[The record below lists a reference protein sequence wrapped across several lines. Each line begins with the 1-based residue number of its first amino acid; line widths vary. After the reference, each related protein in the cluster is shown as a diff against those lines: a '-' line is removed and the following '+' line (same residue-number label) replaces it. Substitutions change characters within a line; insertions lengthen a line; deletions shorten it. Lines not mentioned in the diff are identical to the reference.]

1 MMLSSPISFPNLGI
15 EINPSRVAFSIG
27 SKDIY
32 WYGII
37 IAIGFALAVLYA
49 CRRAPQF
56 GLTEDH
62 ILDML
67 LCAVPAAIICARL
80 YYCIFY
86 WELYAENPVS
96 VLYIWE
102 GGLAIY
108 GGVIGAVL
116 AVWIYSRIKKVKLG
130 PMLDIGGLGL
140 LIGQMIGRWGN
151 FINREAYG
159 SVTNSFLKMG
169 LTDAAGAVT
178 YYHPTFLYES
188 AWNLMG
194 FLILHFYSKKHRH
207 YDGEIF
213 TLYIVWYGLGRGMIE
228 GLRTDSLYLFGTGFR
243 VSQLL
248 AILSCLVA
256 VALLVWNLFVH
267 PHDPEEMLVNQVKRK
282 TEDAVSAA
290 LAEED
295 LEHGTKSDVK
305 SSDQAEQ
312 EK

>member
-1 MMLSSPISFPNLGI
+1 MKAMVLSSPISFPNLGI
-15 EINPSRVAFSIG
+15 EVNPSRVAFTVAG
-27 SKDIY
+27 KEIY

-37 IAIGFALAVLYA
+37 IAAGFILAVIYA

-62 ILDML
+62 IMDML
-67 LCAVPAAIICARL
+67 IAAVPAAIICARL

-86 WELYAENPVS
+86 WELYADHPIS

-116 AVWIYSRIKKVKLG
+116 AVWIYSRVRKLQMG
-130 PMLDIGGLGL
+130 PLLDIGGLGL

-151 FINREAYG
+151 FVNREAYG
-159 SVTNSFLKMG
+159 TVTDSFFKMG
-169 LTDAAGAVT
+169 LTDASGQVA

-188 AWNLMG
+188 VWNLAG
-194 FLILHFYSKKHRH
+194 FLLLHFYSKKHRH

-213 TLYIVWYGLGRGMIE
+213 TMYVAWYGLGRGWIE
-228 GLRTDSLYLFGTGFR
+228 GLRTDSLYLFGTGLR

-248 AILSCLVA
+248 AILSCLAA
-256 VALLVWNLFVH
+256 VALLIRNLYLH
-267 PHDPEEMLVNQVKRK
+267 PKDPEQMRVRQMQKRV
-282 TEDAVSAA
+282 DAAIVQAA
-290 LAEED
+290 AQSGTKPAEE
-295 LEHGTKSDVK
+295 
-305 SSDQAEQ
+305 SSEQ
-312 EK
+312 SETEK